1 MSWRTRI
8 LGLVAVLVGLVL
20 AGALAL
26 RWALAP
32 ERLEAA
38 VEQAFA
44 EATGLP
50 LELAEP
56 PALRL
61 LPRFGLDLGP
71 GQVAGGPEAGAEPL
85 LAWRS
90 VRIDASAA
98 SALRGRPE
106 LGRVEADGLHLRLR
120 RDAAGRGNW
129 EPALARL
136 RQGAAAGGAGDA
148 GSLRIAGLE
157 LTNARIDYRDAR
169 DPAAALALTGLAL
182 RAGAWSPGGTVAV
195 EGSFVVER
203 TARRLAVLSR
213 AALRVGDAGDA
224 GWRVDSL
231 VLRGRALLPARE
243 LPFEL
248 DVPRLDVDPRGARA
262 TAAAATLGAGPAR
275 VTASALSV
283 EWPERAPLRA
293 SGRVS
298 LAPVAPREL
307 LAALGLAEP
316 RTRDPAVLA
325 RAAAEAGFAWDG
337 AVLRLDP
344 LSLSLDDTTLSGRLA
359 WGSVLEFALRGDAL
373 DVDRYREPPDPG
385 AEPFVFPGE
394 AFAAWQA
401 RGTLELER
409 ARVEGVELEGVT
421 LRLLLDPGAGAA
433 Q

>member
-136 RQGAAAGGAGDA
+136 RQRAAAGGAGDA

-298 LAPVAPREL
+298 LAPVAPR
-307 LAALGLAEP
+307 LASP
-316 RTRDPAVLA
+316 SRA
-325 RAAAEAGFAWDG
+325 RAIPPCWRAQRPRRALPGTARCCGSIRCPCRWTTPRSPAGWRGGACSSSRCAATRSTSTVTASRRIPA
-337 AVLRLDP
+337 P
-344 LSLSLDDTTLSGRLA
+344 SLSCSPARPSRPGR
-359 WGSVLEFALRGDAL
+359 R
-373 DVDRYREPPDPG
+373 
-385 AEPFVFPGE
+385 
-394 AFAAWQA
+394 AARWSSSA
-401 RGTLELER
+401 RASR
-409 ARVEGVELEGVT
+409 ASSSR
-421 LRLLLDPGAGAA
+421 A
-433 Q
+433 